1 MNTKLSRLK
10 VLGGLFLAGILTV
23 PAWAAKTAQPGSL
36 NYVEGQ
42 VSIGDE
48 AVNAESVGNVTLQNG
63 QIPSTGNGRAEV
75 LLTPAVFLRVD
86 NNSAGPVKSFTLI
99 DTQAVINQ
107 GRSRVEVEQ
116 IHSQKNLAGT

>member
-48 AVNAESVGNVTLQNG
+48 AVNAESVGNVTLQKG
-63 QIPSTGNGRAEV
+63 QILSTGNGRGEV
-75 LLTPAVFLRVD
+75 LLPPGVLSPRGNT
-86 NNSAGPVKSFTLI
+86 NSRQMECMSLVC
-99 DTQAVINQ
+99 
-107 GRSRVEVEQ
+107 
-116 IHSQKNLAGT
+116 